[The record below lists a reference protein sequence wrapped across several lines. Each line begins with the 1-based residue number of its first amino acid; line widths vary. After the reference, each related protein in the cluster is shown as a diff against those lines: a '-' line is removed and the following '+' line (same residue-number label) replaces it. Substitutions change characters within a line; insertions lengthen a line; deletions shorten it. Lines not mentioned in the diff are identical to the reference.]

1 MINKKLKVLDLF
13 SGIGGFSLGLQK
25 TNYFETTLFCEI
37 EKHCQ
42 RVLSKHFLNTPI
54 HSDVKTLHVTP
65 NEYDVMCGGFPCQ
78 DISIGG
84 KGAGITGA
92 RSGLW
97 FEFKRLIAEGKPKYV
112 IIENVNALLSRGLS
126 QILQDLAEVGYDASW
141 TVFDSKYF
149 GVPQRRR
156 RVYIIG
162 VRDGIPASADIFE
175 FGRRDNSQHKQQ
187 MAIVD
192 KSFTSN
198 FEEKCTG
205 RKLSYWTT
213 QRSNQLAECGLSNT
227 IAKRDYKSA
236 TDLVL
241 DNGKLRRVTPE
252 ERLRLQGFPDNW
264 FDDCGLSTKQ
274 KFQCNGMTV
283 PVVKHIGELI
293 QRFDNERI

>member
-1 MINKKLKVLDLF
+1 
-13 SGIGGFSLGLQK
+13 
-25 TNYFETTLFCEI
+25 
-37 EKHCQ
+37 
-42 RVLSKHFLNTPI
+42 
-54 HSDVKTLHVTP
+54 VKTLHVTP

-84 KGAGITGA
+84 HGAGITGE

-112 IIENVNALLSRGLS
+112 IIENVSALLSRGLS

-175 FGRRDNSQHKQQ
+175 FGERDNTRLRTEMEIINGQFTHNF
-187 MAIVD
+187 AE
-192 KSFTSN
+192 KS
-198 FEEKCTG
+198 TG
-205 RKLSYWTT
+205 RQLSYFTF

-241 DNGKLRRVTPE
+241 DDGYLRRVTPR
-252 ERLRLQGFPDNW
+252 ERLRLQGFPEDW
-264 FDDCGLSTKQ
+264 FDGCRLSYMQQFK
-274 KFQCNGMTV
+274 CNGMTV
-283 PVVKHIGELI
+283 PVVEHIGKLI
-293 QRFDNERI
+293 KRFDDARSL